1 MNNLDLFFGLLLVY
15 GAYSGFKK
23 GIISQ
28 LGSLVGLFAA
38 FFFAI
43 NFYSNLDY
51 KIKHILHI
59 EENYVSILS
68 FILIFI
74 LTIIIVKIISK
85 LITNL
90 FKVISLGLVNQLIGA
105 FFGSLKYLILISI
118 FIFLFSSF
126 NEIFEVIEEN
136 KLNES
141 FIFTELKKLNEQIIK
156 FN

>member
-1 MNNLDLFFGLLLVY
+1 MDCLLH
-15 GAYSGFKK
+15 
-23 GIISQ
+23 
-28 LGSLVGLFAA
+28 

-43 NFYSNLDY
+43 HFYSNLNY
-51 KIKHILHI
+51 KIKHILNI
-59 EENYVSILS
+59 EENYVSIVS

>member
-1 MNNLDLFFGLLLVY
+1 M
-15 GAYSGFKK
+15 
-23 GIISQ
+23 
-28 LGSLVGLFAA
+28 
-38 FFFAI
+38 
-43 NFYSNLDY
+43 
-51 KIKHILHI
+51 
-59 EENYVSILS
+59 
-68 FILIFI
+68 
-74 LTIIIVKIISK
+74 IVKIISK

-105 FFGSLKYLILISI
+105 FFGLLKYLTLISI

>member
-1 MNNLDLFFGLLLVY
+1 M
-15 GAYSGFKK
+15 
-23 GIISQ
+23 I
-28 LGSLVGLFAA
+28 
-38 FFFAI
+38 
-43 NFYSNLDY
+43 
-51 KIKHILHI
+51 
-59 EENYVSILS
+59 
-68 FILIFI
+68 
-74 LTIIIVKIISK
+74 IIIVKIISK

-105 FFGSLKYLILISI
+105 FFGLLKYLILISI

>member
-1 MNNLDLFFGLLLVY
+1 MNNLDLFFGLLLIY

-43 NFYSNLDY
+43 TFYSNLNY
-51 KIKHILHI
+51 KIKHILNI
-59 EENYVSILS
+59 DAIYISILS
-68 FILIFI
+68 FTLIFI
-74 LTIIIVKIISK
+74 LTILIIKIISK

-90 FKVISLGLVNQLIGA
+90 FKAISLGLVNQLIGA
-105 FFGSLKYLILISI
+105 FFGSLKYLVLISL

-126 NEIFEVIEEN
+126 NEIFDVIEED

>member
-1 MNNLDLFFGLLLVY
+1 M
-15 GAYSGFKK
+15 
-23 GIISQ
+23 
-28 LGSLVGLFAA
+28 
-38 FFFAI
+38 
-43 NFYSNLDY
+43 
-51 KIKHILHI
+51 
-59 EENYVSILS
+59 
-68 FILIFI
+68 
-74 LTIIIVKIISK
+74 TIIIVKIISK

-118 FIFLFSSF
+118 FIFLFSSI

>member
-1 MNNLDLFFGLLLVY
+1 M
-15 GAYSGFKK
+15 
-23 GIISQ
+23 
-28 LGSLVGLFAA
+28 
-38 FFFAI
+38 
-43 NFYSNLDY
+43 
-51 KIKHILHI
+51 
-59 EENYVSILS
+59 
-68 FILIFI
+68 
-74 LTIIIVKIISK
+74 TIIIVKIISK

>member
-1 MNNLDLFFGLLLVY
+1 M
-15 GAYSGFKK
+15 
-23 GIISQ
+23 
-28 LGSLVGLFAA
+28 
-38 FFFAI
+38 
-43 NFYSNLDY
+43 
-51 KIKHILHI
+51 
-59 EENYVSILS
+59 
-68 FILIFI
+68 
-74 LTIIIVKIISK
+74 TIIIVKIISK

-105 FFGSLKYLILISI
+105 FFGLLKYLILISI

-141 FIFTELKKLNEQIIK
+141 FIFTELKKLNDQIIK